1 MTVHPRHSFPQLI
14 DALYIGLLML
24 YVLAGMM
31 AAPFHGDEATMVHLS
46 KDWYRLV
53 ALRDLSAVLYRDQWP
68 EQVLQDDQEYRLEN
82 GVVSKYAI
90 GLASMLAGVRLDDL
104 NYPWFWGTDWNG
116 NAAHRPKPAVL
127 FAGRLSSTLMTLV
140 SVALVFAIGK
150 RLGGRFTAYPAAF
163 VYATMPGVLI
173 NGRRMMFEGAALL
186 SVALLIL
193 VGLEVARRI
202 RGDRRAERNGWLY
215 LGLAAGFAVASK
227 HNLLLTVVPVFGALL
242 VVGRRDLWRTIRY
255 GLLAG
260 VVGLALFLILNPA
273 WWSAPLKMP
282 AEVMRLRLRVTD
294 ALLTNGDAYTRVD
307 NRLVGLVRLPLASA
321 QYYEIKQGWP
331 DWLADSIRRYE
342 SARWQGIDWDALGVV
357 VYPLL
362 LIGVLATIFR
372 ARHSPYYGI
381 VAAVLLFTAI
391 ALFILNPLPWQR
403 YYLPLAAPFAL
414 ALGTGVAACWQRIR
428 HVTAAKA

>member
-1 MTVHPRHSFPQLI
+1 M
-14 DALYIGLLML
+14 
-24 YVLAGMM
+24 
-31 AAPFHGDEATMVHLS
+31 
-46 KDWYRLV
+46 
-53 ALRDLSAVLYRDQWP
+53 
-68 EQVLQDDQEYRLEN
+68 
-82 GVVSKYAI
+82 
-90 GLASMLAGVRLDDL
+90 DDL

-116 NAAHRPKPAVL
+116 NAAHMPKPAVL

-150 RLGGRFTAYPAAF
+150 RLGGQPVAYPAAF
-163 VYATMPGVLI
+163 VYATTAGVLI
-173 NGRRMMFEGAALL
+173 NGRRMMYEGATLL

-193 VGLEVARRI
+193 IGLEVARRI
-202 RGDRRAERNGWLY
+202 CCDRRSERNGWLS

-242 VVGRRDLWRTIRY
+242 IVGRRKLWRTIRY
-255 GLLAG
+255 GLLAA
-260 VVGLALFLILNPA
+260 VVALALFLILNPA
-273 WWSAPLKMP
+273 WWSAPLQMP

-307 NRLVGLVRLPLASA
+307 DRLVGLVRLPLDVA

-342 SARWQGIDWDALGVV
+342 SAGLQGIDWAALGVV

-362 LIGVLATIFR
+362 LIGVLATLIS
-372 ARHSPYYGI
+372 AIHNPYYGI
-381 VAAVLLFTAI
+381 AAAVLVFTAV

-414 ALGTGVAACWQRIR
+414 ALGMGVAAGWRVIR
-428 HVTAAKA
+428 RVTAAQA

>member
-1 MTVHPRHSFPQLI
+1 MTVHSHRKLL
-14 DALYIGLLML
+14 DALYIGLLLL
-24 YVLAGMM
+24 YVLAGMV
-31 AAPFHGDEATMVHLS
+31 AAPFHGDEATMAHLS

-53 ALRDLSAVLYRDQWP
+53 AQRDLSAILYRDQWP

-90 GLASMLAGVRLDDL
+90 GLASMLAGARLDDL

-116 NAAHRPKPAVL
+116 NAAHMPKPAVL

-150 RLGGRFTAYPAAF
+150 RLGGRRIAYPAAF

-173 NGRRMMFEGAALL
+173 NGRRMMFEGANLL
-186 SVALLIL
+186 AVALLI
-193 VGLEVARRI
+193 VMGLEVARRM
-202 RGDRRAERNGWLY
+202 RRDRRSQRNGWLY

-227 HNLLLTVVPVFGALL
+227 HNSLLTVVPIFGALL
-242 VVGRRDLWRTIRY
+242 WLGRRDLWRTIRY
-255 GLLAG
+255 SLLAG
-260 VVGLALFLILNPA
+260 VAALALFLILNPA

-282 AEVMRLRLRVTD
+282 AEVMRLRLRVTE

-307 NRLVGLVRLPLASA
+307 DRLMGLVRLPLDAA
-321 QYYEIKQGWP
+321 QYYEIKQGWS

-342 SARWQGIDWDALGVV
+342 SAGLQGIDWDSFGLV

-362 LIGVLATIFR
+362 LIGALAMISK
-372 ARHSPYYGI
+372 ARRIPYYGI
-381 VAAVLLFTAI
+381 AAAVLLFTAI

-403 YYLPLAAPFAL
+403 YYLPLAAPVAL
-414 ALGTGVAACWQRIR
+414 ALGVGVAACWRATTR
-428 HVTAAKA
+428 VTAVKA